1 MGVLGYTHRY
11 DPFLF
16 WFRVAFHIPVMI
28 LFAALMFIMIRSR
41 NKITKKDGV
50 LLVSVYSAYIVSMV
64 IFPELKSGI
73 V

>member
-1 MGVLGYTHRY
+1 M
-11 DPFLF
+11 
-16 WFRVAFHIPVMI
+16 AFHIPVMI